1 MMSNFKAERE
11 NMIESQIRP
20 NAVTQTELLK
30 AMLNTRR
37 ELFVPPSQRSLA
49 YMDGALRVE
58 AARDGQPARYLLSP
72 MVFAKLV
79 QLADVKPTDKVL
91 DVGAATGYST
101 AILARLA
108 REVIAL
114 ECDAGLAALA
124 KDALSGERIEN
135 ARVLAGPLQD
145 GFKAESPFDVIFL
158 NGRLG
163 CEPEMLFPQLAAG
176 GRLVAIM
183 GEETA
188 SKAQLFRNID
198 SKIQRVTGFDAA
210 APLLPGFE
218 PKQAFAF

>member
-1 MMSNFKAERE
+1 MNSFKAERE

-20 NAVTQTELLK
+20 NAVTQGDLLK
-30 AMLNTRR
+30 AMLNTPR

-58 AARDGQPARYLLSP
+58 TAREGQPARYLMAP
-72 MVFAKLV
+72 MVFAKLA
-79 QLADVKPTDKVL
+79 QLADIKPTDKVL

-101 AILARLA
+101 AIIARLA
-108 REVIAL
+108 RQVVAI

-124 KDALSGERIEN
+124 KDALSEQRIEN
-135 ARVLAGPLQD
+135 AQVIVGPLQD
-145 GFKAESPFDVIFL
+145 GFQAESPFDVIFL

-163 CEPEMLFPQLAAG
+163 GEPEMLFSQLSAG
-176 GRLVAIM
+176 GRLVAIL

-188 SKAQLFRNID
+188 SRAQCFRKID
-198 SKIQRVTGFDAA
+198 SQIQRVTGFDASA
-210 APLLPGFE
+210 ALLPGFE

>member
-1 MMSNFKAERE
+1 MMSSFKAERE

-72 MVFAKLV
+72 MVFAKLA
-79 QLADVKPTDKVL
+79 QLAEIKPEDKVL
-91 DVGAATGYST
+91 DVGAGTGYST
-101 AILARLA
+101 AILAGLA
-108 REVIAL
+108 GQVVAL

-124 KDALSGERIEN
+124 KDTLSAQRIEN
-135 ARVLAGPLQD
+135 TRVIVGPLQD
-145 GFKAESPFDVIFL
+145 GFPSESPFDVIFL

-163 CEPEMLFPQLAAG
+163 REPELLFPQLAEG
-176 GRLVAIM
+176 GRLVAVT
-183 GEETA
+183 GDDTS
-188 SKAQLFRNID
+188 SKAQLFRKID
-198 SKIQRVTGFDAA
+198 SLIQRVTAFAAA

-218 PKQAFAF
+218 PEQAFAF

>member
-1 MMSNFKAERE
+1 MSNFKAERE
-11 NMIESQIRP
+11 NMIESQVRP
-20 NAVTQTELLK
+20 NAVTQGELLK
-30 AMLNTRR
+30 AMLNTPR

-49 YMDGALRVE
+49 YMDGAMRIE

-72 MVFAKLV
+72 MVFAKLA
-79 QLADVKPTDKVL
+79 QLAEITQADKVL

-108 REVIAL
+108 REVVAL

-124 KDALSGERIEN
+124 KDALSQERIEN
-135 ARVLAGPLQD
+135 ARVMADPLQD
-145 GFKAESPFDVIFL
+145 GFQAESPFDVIFL

-163 CEPEMLFPQLAAG
+163 CEPELLFSQLSEG
-176 GRLVAIM
+176 GRMVAIM
-183 GEETA
+183 GGETA
-188 SKAQLFRNID
+188 AKAQLFRKID
-198 SKIQRVTGFDAA
+198 SRIQRVTAFDAG